1 LRERKQDS
9 KADGREQSAVKLWH
23 TRLDHPDLDLR
34 MKGLLTIDRR
44 ILQQVG
50 RNLTPPGSADYSVQ
64 IAAMTIIDAQI
75 MLARTRCEAT
85 TPVAKSV
92 ALRIART

>member
-1 LRERKQDS
+1 MTVWQ
-9 KADGREQSAVKLWH
+9 
-23 TRLDHPDLDLR
+23 TRLEYPDLDLR
-34 MKGLLTIDRR
+34 MKGLLPLDRR

-50 RNLTPPGSADYSVQ
+50 RKLTLPGSLDYSVQ

-75 MLARTRCEAT
+75 MLARTRCEAA

-92 ALRIART
+92 ALRISGS

>member
-1 LRERKQDS
+1 MTVWQ
-9 KADGREQSAVKLWH
+9 
-23 TRLDHPDLDLR
+23 TRLEYPDLDLR
-34 MKGLLTIDRR
+34 MKGLLRLDRK

-50 RNLTPPGSADYSVQ
+50 RKLTLPGSPDYSVQ

-75 MLARTRCEAT
+75 MLARTRCEAS

-92 ALRIART
+92 ALRISRE